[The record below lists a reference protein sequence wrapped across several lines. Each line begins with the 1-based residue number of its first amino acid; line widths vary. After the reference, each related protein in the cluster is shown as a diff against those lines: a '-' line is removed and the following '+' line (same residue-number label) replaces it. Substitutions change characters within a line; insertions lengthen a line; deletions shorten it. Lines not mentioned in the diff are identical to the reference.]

1 MSKYNSESVYGTL
14 FTMLD
19 NFSDE
24 DQEYLMDKVFT
35 GDFLENVK
43 GNPSKAYDTLN
54 RVVQDIENGKTDKVT
69 ELLSE
74 YADKLYMMKA
84 MLKDY
89 GNFKEKKLMKKI
101 RRKIFRE
108 EESLDFVPADVWEK
122 LKDIEDEAEKLD
134 FLKNE
139 LGDEFSDEEI
149 ESFLNQVQ
157 SDLNESIE
165 YPNELTLAEL
175 ADYLY
180 MFGNDCRMLH
190 LYSVGEEF
198 LTIHALL
205 EELYD
210 LAFDFYDF
218 ACESAISHEESVTNP
233 SLIYDRLKGFWQPVT
248 GNAFTQA
255 ESVAYIRENGKMLMN
270 CIESIRGYESWVQSG
285 IDDFAKDF
293 DKIINYKISQIAK

>member
-1 MSKYNSESVYGTL
+1 
-14 FTMLD
+14 
-19 NFSDE
+19 
-24 DQEYLMDKVFT
+24 
-35 GDFLENVK
+35 
-43 GNPSKAYDTLN
+43 
-54 RVVQDIENGKTDKVT
+54 
-69 ELLSE
+69 
-74 YADKLYMMKA
+74 
-84 MLKDY
+84 
-89 GNFKEKKLMKKI
+89 MKKI

-108 EESLDFVPADVWEK
+108 EESLDFVPVNVWKK

-218 ACESAISHEESVTNP
+218 VCESAISHGEFVTNP
-233 SLIYDRLKGFWQPVT
+233 SLIYDRLKGFWQPIT

-255 ESVAYIRENGKMLMN
+255 ESVAYIRENGKMLMD
-270 CIESIRGYESWVQSG
+270 CIEIIQDYESWVQSG

-293 DKIINYKISQIAK
+293 DKIINYRCLQIAK